1 MARQKKCKH
10 LSWSTVNYVFTPPVN
25 KSMAAWYAGGSRHE
39 REAYEKNYYGFTVV
53 EQKCDLCGHSEFKT
67 ITGDARPQQEQRQ

>member
-1 MARQKKCKH
+1 
-10 LSWSTVNYVFTPPVN
+10 
-25 KSMAAWYAGGSRHE
+25 MAAWYAGGSRHE